1 MSRCYINSAIPN
13 LHDKKRTS
21 SSCESKTHQAKGTNV
36 GQEILGWGTV
46 KGLQWLIERS
56 ARMTN
61 HTCVFPVFLS
71 PSEAAQSYDTWRQTN
86 TLADTKLEYEKGGCY
101 TYSITEHV
109 SSHHSIISTLILYN
123 NDIIM
128 LWHWATQ
135 MTQQQSILC
144 YIWRILS
151 LTRGFQNDC
160 FRLIIN
166 YRRSISLKVTLKV
179 KIKIMHAQEGR
190 KIALFFLIILVTWGK
205 LNCLRAYITEV
216 YFFISLF
223 FYPLMSTPLENC
235 KRSNI
240 KNTTSEALT

>member
-1 MSRCYINSAIPN
+1 MCSKCCGDALVDNVWLPIVWKMSRWMIYWLQLEMSRCYINSAIPN

-86 TLADTKLEYEKGGCY
+86 TLADTKLEYEKGGCN

-151 LTRGFQNDC
+151 CNK
-160 FRLIIN
+160 RLP
-166 YRRSISLKVTLKV
+166 KW
-179 KIKIMHAQEGR
+179 
-190 KIALFFLIILVTWGK
+190 LF
-205 LNCLRAYITEV
+205 
-216 YFFISLF
+216 
-223 FYPLMSTPLENC
+223 
-235 KRSNI
+235 
-240 KNTTSEALT
+240 